1 MSYIKDINLPTLID
15 KLSDANNIKISGN
28 SKGNRVGT
36 VIDKIVEKADNV
48 TKAINQEVVNN
59 SYSFKVGTGGEVNV
73 SQDVQEG
80 FSEIALKGVTYQN
93 IVKNYEDSNFQLH
106 QSTKGSNNIFTLKHG
121 TNINS
126 TYVRPLYGSH
136 MYKLSTEYTIIV
148 DIIENTC
155 NQKLGISTI
164 NSLIKNFSSRDFAN
178 LTGQSKIK
186 ITTNSSYAPVNGTV
200 LALDLYFGI

>member
-73 SQDVQEG
+73 SQDVQDG

-93 IVKNYEDSNFQLH
+93 IVKNYEDSNFRFLH
-106 QSTKGSNNIFTLKHG
+106 ATKDSNNIFTLKHG
-121 TNINS
+121 TNVNS
-126 TYVRPLYGSH
+126 TNVKAIYGSH
-136 MYKLSTEYTIIV
+136 LYKLSTEYTIVV
-148 DIIENTC
+148 DIIENTS

-164 NSLIKNFSSRDFAN
+164 NSLIKSFSSRDFSN
-178 LTGQSKIK
+178 LTGRSKIK

>member
-48 TKAINQEVVNN
+48 TKAINQEVTTTSNT
-59 SYSFKVGTGGEVNV
+59 FKAGKGDVDV
-73 SQDVQEG
+73 SADVQDS
-80 FSEIALKGVTYQN
+80 FSEIAVKGNTYQN
-93 IVKNYEDSNFQLH
+93 IVIDYEDSRFQLL
-106 QSTKGSNNIFTLKHG
+106 QSTKDINNVFTLKHG
-121 TNINS
+121 TNVNA
-126 TYVRPLYGSH
+126 TYVRARYGTH
-136 MYKLSTEYTIIV
+136 LYKLSTDYTIIV
-148 DIIENTC
+148 DIIENTS

-178 LTGQSKIK
+178 LTGRSKIK